1 MKLDMRGRVGPLT
14 GADRCLARAA
24 AERLAKLLIPVIIS
38 GCVTASDPLGAQ
50 ELREKIRL
58 PKGFRIAVFAK
69 GLRRKARF
77 MAFDAKGN
85 LYVTLARSGRVA
97 VLPDRNKDGR
107 ADSVIPFATGLRSP
121 HGIDIRDGWVYIGE
135 TGGVVRLKDLDGD
148 LRADLKERVV
158 RGLPTGGHWTRTVR
172 FGPDGRLY
180 VSVGSSCNV
189 CVETDPRRAAVV
201 RYAPDGREEEV
212 FAAGLRNSVGITWRP
227 GAGEGGTNEMW
238 AVDNGRDWL
247 GDNLPPEEINIVRPG
262 RHYGWPYCYGNR
274 VPDAKYGRKDFCAR
288 KTEPPVFKMQAH
300 SAPLGLAFYTG
311 KMFPADYRGDL
322 FIAFH
327 GSWNRTVP
335 TGYKVVRVRIR
346 DGKPAG
352 IEDFAS
358 GWLDGFKVH
367 GRPTD
372 VIVGPDGAL
381 FVSDDGTD
389 RIYRISYAPR

>member
-1 MKLDMRGRVGPLT
+1 M
-14 GADRCLARAA
+14 ARAA
-24 AERLAKLLIPVIIS
+24 AERLAKLLIPVIIIPVIIS
-38 GCVTASDPLGAQ
+38 GCVTASTPLGAQ
-50 ELREKIRL
+50 EFREKIRL
-58 PKGFRIAVFAK
+58 PKGFRIEVFAK

-121 HGIDIRDGWVYIGE
+121 HGIDIRDGWIYVGE

-201 RYAPDGREEEV
+201 SYTPDGREEEV

-227 GAGEGGTNEMW
+227 GTNEMW

-288 KTEPPVFKMQAH
+288 KTEPPVFTDAG
-300 SAPLGLAFYTG
+300 PLGPLGAGFLHR
-311 KMFPADYRGDL
+311 PD
-322 FIAFH
+322 
-327 GSWNRTVP
+327 VP
-335 TGYKVVRVRIR
+335 RQLPGRPLHRLPRLLEPGPSRRATKSSGFRIR